1 MKKFTKILVAILA
14 LACMVSVM
22 AVSASAAVK
31 SEVYVG
37 ASNNGQGFVFD
48 SNANPK
54 LQTGKVDVKVP
65 EVQVPQVTFTVPG
78 APVPGYPAPQ
88 NCGCTN
94 CQCGPNCGCQQ
105 AKPGNKFPGE
115 YKDWDYIMSHQPN
128 AQTAPKQP
136 VAATQ
141 LK

>member
-48 SNANPK
+48 SNGSPK

-65 EVQVPQVTFTVPG
+65 EVQVPQVTFAV
-78 APVPGYPAPQ
+78 PAPQ
-88 NCGCTN
+88 NCGCKN

-105 AKPGNKFPGE
+105 GQPGNKFPGE

-141 LK
+141 LN

>member
-1 MKKFTKILVAILA
+1 MKKFTKILVGILA

-65 EVQVPQVTFTVPG
+65 EVQVPSFP
-78 APVPGYPAPQ
+78 APAPQ

-105 AKPGNKFPGE
+105 TQPGNKFPGE